1 MRPLPAGLTTAQKSY
16 FVTGAPASPIWKLV
30 LSRAAQ
36 TTRGYRFRAYD
47 IDHLE
52 QEFSQTALILLDN
65 SDGALTSL
73 DFEQFKGVL
82 SYGYFT
88 GISRAIWQASTVY
101 SVDDIRTPTA
111 TNGFQYRCTTAGT
124 SDSSEPTFP
133 TDLGV
138 TVSEGGGSTVVW
150 TMDGNTGDEYSAT
163 APLYVV
169 DNPLVSGIRGLIVG
183 LTLEGVLNRMGRDR
197 AEAPYTPDETNTLTV
212 KGTIDAIADT
222 TLDNSGP
229 YGNYTAIT
237 TSFDS
242 EDSLVDTFQPKD
254 LFRIRKN
261 DTRLDAIRT
270 LLGFTGMK
278 MRVEA
283 DGNLH
288 FFDPTTTGTSYDY
301 EYKLLVTGEHT
312 FLNKEVRNRFVD
324 PNKIVVQSHP
334 SHIPQ
339 FTGNATSSTS
349 NALYA
354 TTLTIEGR
362 FISDAQ
368 CDAIAAAKIEQLE
381 LDAERGSGKF
391 TMNCGAEVWDWN
403 KITDSRQSDSVTG
416 NVRNIRRRCRI
427 GGQSNALYEMSFDFG
442 KEARGPSA
450 EALLSQIPQMIIS
463 NVGTQFDPAAF
474 VTWEFWSQL
483 RLELLEA
490 FQANSFAHSVFGNQ
504 MLQLSDAIDFIKQVE
519 LADTDEVT
527 HRTARVTDLFI
538 APVEEA

>member
-1 MRPLPAGLTTAQKSY
+1 MLTRAG
-16 FVTGAPASPIWKLV
+16 
-30 LSRAAQ
+30 Q
-36 TTRGYRFRAYD
+36 TPRGYQFRAYD

-52 QEFSQTALILLDN
+52 QEFSQTALVLLDN

-82 SYGYFT
+82 SYGYDT
-88 GISRAIWQASTVY
+88 AVSRSAWQASNAY
-101 SVDDIRTPTA
+101 SVDDIVIPT
-111 TNGFQYRCTTAGT
+111 TVNGFQYRCTTAGT
-124 SDSSEPTFP
+124 SHSSEPTFP

-138 TVSEGGGSTVVW
+138 TVTETGGVVW
-150 TMDGNTGDEYSAT
+150 EMDGNTGDEYSAT
-163 APLYVV
+163 APLFVT
-169 DNPLVSGIRGLIVG
+169 DNPLVSGIRGLVTG

-197 AEAPYTPDETNTLTV
+197 SEAIYTPDETNTLTV

-222 TLDNSGP
+222 TLDNSAP

-237 TSFDS
+237 TSWDS

-283 DGNLH
+283 DGQLH
-288 FFDPTTTGTSYDY
+288 FFDPTTTGTGYDY
-301 EYKLLVTGEHT
+301 EYKLLVDGEHT

-324 PNKIVVQSHP
+324 PNKMVVQSHP

-339 FTGNATSSTS
+339 FTGSATSSTS

-362 FISDAQ
+362 FISNAQ

-450 EALLSQIPQMIIS
+450 EALLSQIPQMITT
-463 NVGTQFDPAAF
+463 NVGTQFDPTAF
-474 VTWEFWSQL
+474 VTWEFWNQL
-483 RLELLEA
+483 RLELLDA
-490 FQANSFAHSVFGNQ
+490 FRANSFAHFVFDNQ
-504 MLQLSDAIDFIKQVE
+504 ILQLSDAIDFIKQVE
-519 LADTDEVT
+519 LADTDDVV
-527 HRTARVTDLFI
+527 HRKATVTDQFI
-538 APVEEA
+538 LPTEEA